1 VASTHHGD
9 LMHSDAS
16 DLPVRWPA
24 WHSAADRDD
33 LLNNVR
39 RWHQYTFARTKPC
52 PVCAWPFEANHL
64 CLAPDPFARESTDE

>member
-1 VASTHHGD
+1 
-9 LMHSDAS
+9 MHSDAS
-16 DLPVRWPA
+16 NLPVRWPE
-24 WHSAADRDD
+24 WKCEADRED